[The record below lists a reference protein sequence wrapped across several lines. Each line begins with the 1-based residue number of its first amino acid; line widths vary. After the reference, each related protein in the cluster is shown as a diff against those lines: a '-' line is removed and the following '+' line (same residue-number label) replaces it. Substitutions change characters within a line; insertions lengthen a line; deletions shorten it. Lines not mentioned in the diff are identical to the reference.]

1 MLKLVKDDESRP
13 DPAEFRIPA
22 SDTKGHSA
30 RQWFRCI
37 PAMARQI
44 EQVIQA
50 RQFPYRTKG
59 DILRHALHRH
69 MKWLNELDPFPTV
82 SGQVDAML
90 ELMRDEEMN
99 KDFTLVFSKL
109 EDRIKCYLNEG
120 EEQESARLVLT
131 IQSYIRDMPD
141 GFWKEKYK
149 KKIET
154 QYGRLI
160 GKVKKADFG
169 RME

>member
-59 DILRHALHRH
+59 GHIA
-69 MKWLNELDPFPTV
+69 PCSPPTH
-82 SGQVDAML
+82 
-90 ELMRDEEMN
+90 EMA
-99 KDFTLVFSKL
+99 K
-109 EDRIKCYLNEG
+109 RIRPIPNGFGAGGCNVGAYEG
-120 EEQESARLVLT
+120 
-131 IQSYIRDMPD
+131 
-141 GFWKEKYK
+141 
-149 KKIET
+149 
-154 QYGRLI
+154 
-160 GKVKKADFG
+160 
-169 RME
+169 

>member
-1 MLKLVKDDESRP
+1 
-13 DPAEFRIPA
+13 
-22 SDTKGHSA
+22 
-30 RQWFRCI
+30 
-37 PAMARQI
+37 
-44 EQVIQA
+44 
-50 RQFPYRTKG
+50 
-59 DILRHALHRH
+59 
-69 MKWLNELDPFPTV
+69 
-82 SGQVDAML
+82 ML